1 MTDKLNLT
9 VREPCEH
16 GWYDSHLKAADD
28 GTQYRCSGGKEI
40 TLRKA
45 PIVDSYRT
53 YDVPDYIEA
62 KVYIGQVLT
71 QKYVWVEVDGND

>member
-1 MTDKLNLT
+1 MGVDGGGNPLGAIQYDTDGMWPAFW
-9 VREPCEH
+9 E
-16 GWYDSHLKAADD
+16 
-28 GTQYRCSGGKEI
+28 CSWDECPGGKELR
-40 TLRKA
+40 LRKA

-71 QKYVWVEVDGND
+71 QKYVWVEVDGNE